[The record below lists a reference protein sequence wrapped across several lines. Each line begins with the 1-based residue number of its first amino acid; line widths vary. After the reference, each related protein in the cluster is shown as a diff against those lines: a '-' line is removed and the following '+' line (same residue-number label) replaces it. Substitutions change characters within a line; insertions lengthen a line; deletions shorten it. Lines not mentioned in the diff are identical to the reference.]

1 MLAMDV
7 TSVLLAAQS
16 HDQAIRQ
23 QAELQL
29 ESAKQQNLARRSLR
43 CSRLCTQ
50 LTPLSPPPHL
60 TARLRLG
67 TTHPPPAP
75 PTSRPG

>member
-1 MLAMDV
+1 MDV

-23 QAELQL
+23 QAEQQL

-43 CSRLCTQ
+43 CSR
-50 LTPLSPPPHL
+50 S
-60 TARLRLG
+60 
-67 TTHPPPAP
+67 AP
-75 PTSRPG
+75 D

>member
-1 MLAMDV
+1 MDV

-23 QAELQL
+23 QAEQQL

-50 LTPLSPPPHL
+50 LTPLSPPP
-60 TARLRLG
+60 
-67 TTHPPPAP
+67 PP
-75 PTSRPG
+75 SRC